1 MIALLVLDNGLF
13 RFSLL
18 KINFIK
24 QNKASF
30 IRDRCCH
37 VTLSVHLIEPNL
49 NDAIISDEFDASVA
63 TLQSAAAS
71 LNADCVMLRERVAS
85 ADETEHQQQ
94 DQKVVKK
101 TGQFLVRQRAEE
113 KVSFFENF
121 ETVLRLFFD
130 GRKDDRFF
138 QS

>member
-1 MIALLVLDNGLF
+1 M
-13 RFSLL
+13 
-18 KINFIK
+18 
-24 QNKASF
+24 
-30 IRDRCCH
+30 
-37 VTLSVHLIEPNL
+37 
-49 NDAIISDEFDASVA
+49 A

-113 KVSFFENF
+113 KVSF
-121 ETVLRLFFD
+121 LRISKRLCD
-130 GRKDDRFF
+130 FF
-138 QS
+138 QIDGKPIVFSTLNTLAAVLAQW

>member
-1 MIALLVLDNGLF
+1 M
-13 RFSLL
+13 
-18 KINFIK
+18 
-24 QNKASF
+24 
-30 IRDRCCH
+30 
-37 VTLSVHLIEPNL
+37 TLSVHLIEPNS

>member
-1 MIALLVLDNGLF
+1 M
-13 RFSLL
+13 
-18 KINFIK
+18 
-24 QNKASF
+24 
-30 IRDRCCH
+30 
-37 VTLSVHLIEPNL
+37 
-49 NDAIISDEFDASVA
+49 A

-113 KVSFFENF
+113 KVSF
-121 ETVLRLFFD
+121 LIISKRLCDFFSMD
-130 GRKDDRFF
+130 GKPIVFF
-138 QS
+138 PALTLWPRL

>member
-1 MIALLVLDNGLF
+1 M
-13 RFSLL
+13 

-30 IRDRCCH
+30 IRDWCCH

-49 NDAIISDEFDASVA
+49 NDALSDEFDASVA

-113 KVSFFENF
+113 KVSFLRISKWFCDFFPVEGKPIF
-121 ETVLRLFFD
+121 FPVLTLWPRL
-130 GRKDDRFF
+130 
-138 QS
+138 